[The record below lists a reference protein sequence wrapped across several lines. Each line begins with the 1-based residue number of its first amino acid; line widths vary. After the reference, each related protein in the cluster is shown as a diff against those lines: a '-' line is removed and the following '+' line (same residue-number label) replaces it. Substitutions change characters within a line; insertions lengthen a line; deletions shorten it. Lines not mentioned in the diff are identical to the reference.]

1 MTGAC
6 TVLEVRGVSAGY
18 GSGNVISGVSLTV
31 GAGEIVALIGA
42 NGAGKSTL
50 LKTVSGLIPL
60 TAGGVTY
67 LGREVGG
74 LTAAARVAAGIVQV
88 PEGRLIFSGMT
99 VSQNLVLG
107 GYVRQGDANF
117 TDRLERVLQVFPD
130 LKGRLKH
137 LAGNLSGGQQQML
150 AIGRGLMAGPSLM
163 MLDEPSLGLAPKLVA
178 EIFELI
184 SRLKHQGISILLSEQ
199 NARLS
204 LAIAD
209 RGYVLENGRIALEGQ
224 GSALLHSKDVA
235 GKYLGIGSEAG
246 VASAQGEKDLALRL
260 RTLL

>member
-1 MTGAC
+1 
-6 TVLEVRGVSAGY
+6 
-18 GSGNVISGVSLTV
+18 
-31 GAGEIVALIGA
+31 
-42 NGAGKSTL
+42 
-50 LKTVSGLIPL
+50 
-60 TAGGVTY
+60 
-67 LGREVGG
+67 
-74 LTAAARVAAGIVQV
+74 
-88 PEGRLIFSGMT
+88 
-99 VSQNLVLG
+99 
-107 GYVRQGDANF
+107 
-117 TDRLERVLQVFPD
+117 
-130 LKGRLKH
+130 
-137 LAGNLSGGQQQML
+137 
-150 AIGRGLMAGPSLM
+150 M